1 LSETKE
7 GRFPMKQPRFEM
19 MGQIVITLALCLIAA
34 PALAGIA
41 DSPLPVLVAGKK
53 TFHVYS
59 VSGVGH
65 WGGYYGA
72 YFSCTSTATVP
83 MQVGVEV
90 FDDAGGGPA
99 NDAVT
104 TSLSVDPGATARFG
118 TASAV
123 GIAIYSDLGVG
134 IVAGGSARI
143 LATSK
148 KLVCTA
154 FLAERFNAPPTSMVY
169 LTIVKKLTQKGE

>member
-1 LSETKE
+1 MK
-7 GRFPMKQPRFEM
+7 RFASFAAAVLF
-19 MGQIVITLALCLIAA
+19 GAVLAT
-34 PALAGIA
+34 PALAGIV
-41 DSPLPVLVAGKK
+41 DSPLPELRAGKK

-65 WGGYYGA
+65 WGGFFGA
-72 YFSCTSTATVP
+72 YFSCTSTDTAT

-90 FDDAGGGPA
+90 FGDPGGGPA
-99 NDAVT
+99 NDAVA

-118 TASAV
+118 TANAV
-123 GIAIYSDLGVG
+123 GIAIHSDLVAG

-169 LTIVKKLTQKGE
+169 LTIIKKLKQKGE